1 MQEADNDVERS
12 ACAPTPL
19 HATGFN
25 PRTEL
30 PYGLA
35 IDHIQLAMLE
45 FLSFLGFINQ
55 QLNTQGIERLETMLM
70 AANFSSV
77 VGEFMGSSIPKH
89 CQFIVKN
96 RYHNGHP
103 DLIPADLFVNN
114 AVQHTDIGIEV
125 KASRYLRAWQG
136 HNPEN
141 IWLMVFIFDC
151 NRPDDKAKGKS
162 PKSFRFLRVVGA
174 KLEKSDWLFSGRS
187 ATSRRT
193 ITASVTDSGYQ
204 KMLSNWVYN
213 DFDILQI

>member
-30 PYGLA
+30 PYGLT

-55 QLNTQGIERLETMLM
+55 QLNTQKIERLETMLM

-77 VGEFMGSSIPKH
+77 VG
-89 CQFIVKN
+89 
-96 RYHNGHP
+96 
-103 DLIPADLFVNN
+103 
-114 AVQHTDIGIEV
+114 
-125 KASRYLRAWQG
+125 
-136 HNPEN
+136 
-141 IWLMVFIFDC
+141 
-151 NRPDDKAKGKS
+151 
-162 PKSFRFLRVVGA
+162 
-174 KLEKSDWLFSGRS
+174 DWLFSGRS

-193 ITASVTDSGYQ
+193 ITASVTESGYQ
-204 KMLSNWVYN
+204 KMLANWVYN
-213 DFDILQI
+213 DFDVLQI